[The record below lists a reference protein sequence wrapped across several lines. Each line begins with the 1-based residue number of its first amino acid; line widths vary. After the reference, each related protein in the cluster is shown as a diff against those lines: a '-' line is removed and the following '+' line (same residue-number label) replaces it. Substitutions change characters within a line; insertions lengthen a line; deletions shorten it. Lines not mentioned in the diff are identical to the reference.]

1 MTTTAASSRAAI
13 RTPDQRL
20 RVFVSSTLKELAAE
34 RKAARSAIERLAA
47 APVMFEL
54 GARPHPPRDLYRAYL
69 EQSDIFV
76 GLYAER
82 YGWVAPGETVSGLE
96 DEYNLA
102 PPGMPRLIYIKETA
116 GAREPR
122 LSELLDR
129 IRTDD
134 RASFKYFTD
143 PAELADLLVADLA
156 VLLAERFDES
166 RDGVPPAAPAPTPAA
181 EAPPTPSL
189 PAPLTQLFGRDEDI
203 DEIGRRLL
211 RPGVRLLTLMG
222 PGGMG
227 KTRLSIEVARR
238 LEPEF
243 PDGVAFVP
251 LAPVD
256 GADHVPA
263 AIAQVLGVRDTGYQP
278 LEEKLAI
285 ALHDRRLLLVL
296 DNFEHV
302 LPAGPLVA
310 QLLQRAPGITVL
322 VTSRALLRVSGE
334 QAVEV
339 SPLGLP
345 GERVAPWRPEEAIS
359 PAVALLV
366 ER

>member
-1 MTTTAASSRAAI
+1 MTTAAASARAAI

-34 RKAARSAIERLAA
+34 RKAARSAIERLAS

-102 PPGMPRLIYIKETA
+102 PPAMPRLIYIKETA

-134 RASFKYFTD
+134 RASVKYSPA

-203 DEIGRRLL
+203 DEIGR
-211 RPGVRLLTLMG
+211 
-222 PGGMG
+222 
-227 KTRLSIEVARR
+227 
-238 LEPEF
+238 
-243 PDGVAFVP
+243 
-251 LAPVD
+251 
-256 GADHVPA
+256 
-263 AIAQVLGVRDTGYQP
+263 
-278 LEEKLAI
+278 
-285 ALHDRRLLLVL
+285 
-296 DNFEHV
+296 
-302 LPAGPLVA
+302 
-310 QLLQRAPGITVL
+310 
-322 VTSRALLRVSGE
+322 
-334 QAVEV
+334 
-339 SPLGLP
+339 
-345 GERVAPWRPEEAIS
+345 
-359 PAVALLV
+359 
-366 ER
+366 